1 MCCYRRSF
9 LIKNMSKNISEN
21 ILSLLNCKVFCLG
34 DLMLDKYIIG
44 TTNRISPEGPIPV
57 LDVNKEVGMLGGV
70 GNVVR
75 NLSTLATETFLVSL
89 LGNDLVSKEVEKK
102 LDNINVYKN
111 IIKDSNK
118 PTITKSRFIANN
130 QQILRVDKEKI
141 TPISKKI
148 EKKIYEY
155 SKKQILK
162 TNSVVISDYNKGLI
176 TKNILK
182 KIISF
187 SKSHKKPVIIDP
199 KSSDFEKYRGAT
211 IITPNIK
218 ELEAVL
224 NKKIINEKQII
235 DSSRKLISKFNF
247 NHLLVT
253 MGKSGMILVSK
264 QRKNVIKLKA
274 ESKEVFDVSGAG
286 DTVVSYI
293 AAGLAS
299 PLKIKEVVEIAN
311 IAAGVVVNKTG
322 TSVAHLSEILLSI
335 NKNNYHLSK
344 VMDFSEV
351 KKVTNFWL
359 NKKEKIGFTNGCFDY
374 LHPGHIS
381 LFQQAKQK
389 CSKLI
394 VAVNSD
400 NSVIKNKG
408 PLRPKQK
415 LNTRLQVLNSIPFID
430 LIIVFSDKTP
440 LNIIKKIKPHLLIK
454 GSDYRENKIVGA
466 KEVKKYGGNI
476 LRAKILNNFSSSII
490 IDEILDTSF

>member
-1 MCCYRRSF
+1 
-9 LIKNMSKNISEN
+9 MSKKISEN

-34 DLMLDKYIIG
+34 DLMLDKYIVG

-57 LDVNKEVGMLGGV
+57 LDIKKEVGMLGGV

-75 NLSTLATETFLVSL
+75 NLSTLATETYLVSL
-89 LGNDLVSKEVEKK
+89 LGDDLASKEVEKK
-102 LDNINVYKN
+102 LNNINVYN
-111 IIKDSNK
+111 NLIKDPSR
-118 PTITKSRFIANN
+118 PTIIKSRFIANN

-141 TPISKKI
+141 TSINKKI
-148 EKKIYEY
+148 EKKVYEF

-162 TNSVVISDYNKGLI
+162 TNAVVISDYNKGLI
-176 TKNILK
+176 TENILK

-187 SKSHKKPVIIDP
+187 EKIHKKPIIVDP
-199 KSSDFEKYRGAT
+199 KSTNFSKYRGAT

-224 NKKIINEKQII
+224 KKKIINEKQII
-235 DSSRKLISKFNF
+235 DFSRKLISKFNF

-253 MGKSGMILVSK
+253 MGKSGMILISRK
-264 QRKNVIKLKA
+264 QKRIVKLKA
-274 ESKEVFDVSGAG
+274 ESEEVFDVSGAG

-299 PLKIKEVVEIAN
+299 SLKIEEVVEIAN
-311 IAAGVVVNKTG
+311 LAAGVVVNKTG
-322 TSVAHLSEILLSI
+322 TSVAHLSEVLLSI

-344 VMDFSEV
+344 VMDFSEA
-351 KKVTNFWL
+351 KKIINFWL
-359 NKKEKIGFTNGCFDY
+359 NKKNKIGFTNGCFDY

-381 LFQQAKQK
+381 LFKQAKK
-389 CSKLI
+389 RCSKLI
-394 VAVNSD
+394 VAINSD
-400 NSVIKNKG
+400 NSVVKNKG

-415 LNTRLQVLNSIPFID
+415 LNTRLQILNSIPFID

-454 GSDYRENKIVGA
+454 GSDYRENQIVGA
-466 KEVKKYGGNI
+466 KEVKKYGGKI
-476 LRAKILNNFSSSII
+476 LRAKTLKNFSSSII
-490 IDEILDTSF
+490 IDEILNTSF

>member
-1 MCCYRRSF
+1 
-9 LIKNMSKNISEN
+9 MSKKISEN

-34 DLMLDKYIIG
+34 DLMLDKYIVG

-57 LDVNKEVGMLGGV
+57 LDIKKEVGMLGGV

-75 NLSTLATETFLVSL
+75 NLSTLATETYLVSL
-89 LGNDLVSKEVEKK
+89 LGDDLASKEVEKK
-102 LDNINVYKN
+102 LNNINVYN
-111 IIKDSNK
+111 NLIKDPSR
-118 PTITKSRFIANN
+118 PTIIKSRFIANN

-141 TPISKKI
+141 TSINKKI
-148 EKKIYEY
+148 EKKVYEF

-162 TNSVVISDYNKGLI
+162 TNAVVISDYNKGLI
-176 TKNILK
+176 TENILK

-187 SKSHKKPVIIDP
+187 AKIHKKPIIVDP
-199 KSSDFEKYRGAT
+199 KSSNFSKYRGAT

-224 NKKIINEKQII
+224 KKKIINEKQII
-235 DSSRKLISKFNF
+235 DFSRKLISKFNF
-247 NHLLVT
+247 NYLLVT
-253 MGKSGMILVSK
+253 MGKSGMILISRK
-264 QRKNVIKLKA
+264 QKRIVKLKA
-274 ESKEVFDVSGAG
+274 ESEEVFDVSGAG

-299 PLKIKEVVEIAN
+299 SLKIEEVVEIAN
-311 IAAGVVVNKTG
+311 LAAGVVVNKTG
-322 TSVAHLSEILLSI
+322 TSVAHLSEVLLSI

-344 VMDFSEV
+344 VMDFSEA
-351 KKVTNFWL
+351 KKIINFWL
-359 NKKEKIGFTNGCFDY
+359 NKKNKIGFTNGCFDY

-381 LFQQAKQK
+381 LFKQAKKK

-394 VAVNSD
+394 VAINSD
-400 NSVIKNKG
+400 NSVVKNKG

-415 LNTRLQVLNSIPFID
+415 LNTRLQILNSIPFID

-454 GSDYRENKIVGA
+454 GSDYRENQIVGA
-466 KEVKKYGGNI
+466 KEVKKYGGKI
-476 LRAKILNNFSSSII
+476 LRAKTLKNFSSSII
-490 IDEILDTSF
+490 IDEILNTSF

>member
-1 MCCYRRSF
+1 
-9 LIKNMSKNISEN
+9 MSKKISEN

-34 DLMLDKYIIG
+34 DLMLDKYIVG

-57 LDVNKEVGMLGGV
+57 LDIQKEVGMLGGV

-75 NLSTLATETFLVSL
+75 NLSTLATETYLVSL
-89 LGNDLVSKEVEKK
+89 LGDDLASKEVEKK
-102 LDNINVYKN
+102 LNNINVYN
-111 IIKDSNK
+111 NLIKDPSR
-118 PTITKSRFIANN
+118 PTIIKSRFIANN

-141 TPISKKI
+141 TSINKKI
-148 EKKIYEY
+148 EKKVYEF

-162 TNSVVISDYNKGLI
+162 TNAVVISDYNKGLI
-176 TKNILK
+176 TENILK

-187 SKSHKKPVIIDP
+187 AKIHKKPIIVDP
-199 KSSDFEKYRGAT
+199 KSSNFSKYRGAT

-224 NKKIINEKQII
+224 KKKIINEKQII
-235 DSSRKLISKFNF
+235 DFSRKLISKFNF
-247 NHLLVT
+247 NYLLVT
-253 MGKSGMILVSK
+253 MGKSGMILISRK
-264 QRKNVIKLKA
+264 QKRIVKLKA
-274 ESKEVFDVSGAG
+274 ESEEVFDVSGAG

-299 PLKIKEVVEIAN
+299 SLKIEEVVEIAN
-311 IAAGVVVNKTG
+311 LAAGVVVNKTG
-322 TSVAHLSEILLSI
+322 TSVAHLSEVLLSI

-344 VMDFSEV
+344 VMDFSEA
-351 KKVTNFWL
+351 KKIINFWL
-359 NKKEKIGFTNGCFDY
+359 NKKNKIGFTNGCFDY

-381 LFQQAKQK
+381 LFKQAKKK

-400 NSVIKNKG
+400 NSVVKNKG

-415 LNTRLQVLNSIPFID
+415 LNTRLQILNSIPFID

-454 GSDYRENKIVGA
+454 GSDYRESQIVGA
-466 KEVKKYGGNI
+466 KEVKKYGGKI
-476 LRAKILNNFSSSII
+476 LRAKTLKNFSSSII
-490 IDEILDTSF
+490 IDEILNTSF

>member
-1 MCCYRRSF
+1 
-9 LIKNMSKNISEN
+9 MSKKISEN

-34 DLMLDKYIIG
+34 DLMLDKYIVG

-57 LDVNKEVGMLGGV
+57 LDIKKEVGMLGGV

-75 NLSTLATETFLVSL
+75 NLSTLATETYLVSL
-89 LGNDLVSKEVEKK
+89 VGDDLASKEVEKK
-102 LDNINVYKN
+102 LNNINIYN
-111 IIKDSNK
+111 NLIKDPSR
-118 PTITKSRFIANN
+118 PTIIKSRFIANN

-141 TPISKKI
+141 TSINKKI
-148 EKKIYEY
+148 EKKVYEF

-162 TNSVVISDYNKGLI
+162 TNAVVISDYNKGLI
-176 TKNILK
+176 TENILK

-187 SKSHKKPVIIDP
+187 AKIHKKPIIVDP
-199 KSSDFEKYRGAT
+199 KSSNFSKYRGAT

-224 NKKIINEKQII
+224 KKKIINEKQII
-235 DSSRKLISKFNF
+235 DFSRKLISKFNF
-247 NHLLVT
+247 NYLLVT
-253 MGKSGMILVSK
+253 MGKSGMILISRK
-264 QRKNVIKLKA
+264 QKKIVKLKA
-274 ESKEVFDVSGAG
+274 ESEEVFDVSGAG

-299 PLKIKEVVEIAN
+299 SLKIEEVVEIAN
-311 IAAGVVVNKTG
+311 LAAGVVVNKTG
-322 TSVAHLSEILLSI
+322 TSVAHLSEVLLSI

-344 VMDFSEV
+344 VMDFSEA
-351 KKVTNFWL
+351 KKIINFWL
-359 NKKEKIGFTNGCFDY
+359 NKKNKIGFTNGCFDY

-381 LFQQAKQK
+381 LFKQAKKK

-400 NSVIKNKG
+400 NSVVKNKG

-415 LNTRLQVLNSIPFID
+415 LNTRLQILNSIPFID

-454 GSDYRENKIVGA
+454 GSDYRESQIVGA
-466 KEVKKYGGNI
+466 KEVKKYGGKI
-476 LRAKILNNFSSSII
+476 LRAKTLKNFSSSII
-490 IDEILDTSF
+490 IDEILNTSF

>member
-1 MCCYRRSF
+1 
-9 LIKNMSKNISEN
+9 MSKKISEN

-34 DLMLDKYIIG
+34 DLMLDKYIVG

-57 LDVNKEVGMLGGV
+57 LDIKKEVGMLGGV

-75 NLSTLATETFLVSL
+75 NLSTLATETYLVSL
-89 LGNDLVSKEVEKK
+89 VGDDLASKEVEKK
-102 LDNINVYKN
+102 LNNINIYN
-111 IIKDSNK
+111 NLIKDPSR
-118 PTITKSRFIANN
+118 PTIIKSRFIANN

-141 TPISKKI
+141 TSINKKI
-148 EKKIYEY
+148 EKKVYEF

-162 TNSVVISDYNKGLI
+162 TNAVVISDYNKGLI
-176 TKNILK
+176 TENILK

-187 SKSHKKPVIIDP
+187 AKIHKKPIIVDP
-199 KSSDFEKYRGAT
+199 KSSNFSKYRGAT

-224 NKKIINEKQII
+224 KKKIINEKQII
-235 DSSRKLISKFNF
+235 DFSRKLISKFNF
-247 NHLLVT
+247 NYLLVT
-253 MGKSGMILVSK
+253 MGKSGMILISRK
-264 QRKNVIKLKA
+264 QKKIVKLKA
-274 ESKEVFDVSGAG
+274 ESEEVFDVSGAG

-299 PLKIKEVVEIAN
+299 SLKIEEVVEIAN
-311 IAAGVVVNKTG
+311 LAAGVVVNKTG
-322 TSVAHLSEILLSI
+322 TSVAHLSEVLLSI

-344 VMDFSEV
+344 VMDFSEA
-351 KKVTNFWL
+351 KKIINFWL
-359 NKKEKIGFTNGCFDY
+359 NKKNKIGFTNGCFDY

-381 LFQQAKQK
+381 LFKQAKKK

-394 VAVNSD
+394 VAINSD
-400 NSVIKNKG
+400 NSVVKNKG

-415 LNTRLQVLNSIPFID
+415 LNTRLQILNSIPFID

-454 GSDYRENKIVGA
+454 GSDYRESQIVGA
-466 KEVKKYGGNI
+466 KEVKKYGGKI
-476 LRAKILNNFSSSII
+476 LRAKTLKNFSSSII
-490 IDEILDTSF
+490 IDEILNTSF

>member
-1 MCCYRRSF
+1 
-9 LIKNMSKNISEN
+9 MSKKISEN

-34 DLMLDKYIIG
+34 DLMLDKYIVG

-57 LDVNKEVGMLGGV
+57 LDIQKEVGMLGGV

-75 NLSTLATETFLVSL
+75 NLSTLATETYLVSL
-89 LGNDLVSKEVEKK
+89 LGDDLASKEVEKK
-102 LDNINVYKN
+102 LNNINVYN
-111 IIKDSNK
+111 NLIKDPSR
-118 PTITKSRFIANN
+118 PTIIKSRFIANN

-141 TPISKKI
+141 TSINKKI
-148 EKKIYEY
+148 EKKVYEF

-162 TNSVVISDYNKGLI
+162 TNAVVISDYNKGLI
-176 TKNILK
+176 TENILK

-187 SKSHKKPVIIDP
+187 AKIHKKPIIVDP
-199 KSSDFEKYRGAT
+199 KSSNFSKYRGAT

-224 NKKIINEKQII
+224 KKKIINEKQII
-235 DSSRKLISKFNF
+235 DFSRKLISKFNF
-247 NHLLVT
+247 NYLLVT
-253 MGKSGMILVSK
+253 MGKSGMILISRK
-264 QRKNVIKLKA
+264 QKRIVKLKA
-274 ESKEVFDVSGAG
+274 ESEEVFDVSGAG

-299 PLKIKEVVEIAN
+299 SLKIEEVVEIAN
-311 IAAGVVVNKTG
+311 LAAGVVVNKTG
-322 TSVAHLSEILLSI
+322 TSVAHLSEVLLSI

-344 VMDFSEV
+344 VMDFSEA
-351 KKVTNFWL
+351 KKIINFWL
-359 NKKEKIGFTNGCFDY
+359 NKKNKIGFTNGCFDY

-381 LFQQAKQK
+381 LFKQAKKK

-400 NSVIKNKG
+400 NSVVKNKG

-415 LNTRLQVLNSIPFID
+415 LNTRLQILNSIPFID

-440 LNIIKKIKPHLLIK
+440 LKIIKKIKPHLLIK
-454 GSDYRENKIVGA
+454 GSDYRESQIVGA
-466 KEVKKYGGNI
+466 KEVKKYGGKI
-476 LRAKILNNFSSSII
+476 LRAKTLKNFSSSII
-490 IDEILDTSF
+490 IDEILNTSF

>member
-1 MCCYRRSF
+1 
-9 LIKNMSKNISEN
+9 MSKKISEN

-34 DLMLDKYIIG
+34 DLMLDKYIVG

-57 LDVNKEVGMLGGV
+57 LDIKKEVGMLGGV

-75 NLSTLATETFLVSL
+75 NLSTLATETYLVSL
-89 LGNDLVSKEVEKK
+89 LGDDLASKEVEKK
-102 LDNINVYKN
+102 LNNINVYN
-111 IIKDSNK
+111 NLIKDPSR
-118 PTITKSRFIANN
+118 PTIIKSRFIANN

-141 TPISKKI
+141 TPINKKI
-148 EKKIYEY
+148 EKKVYEF

-162 TNSVVISDYNKGLI
+162 TNAVVISDYNKGLI
-176 TKNILK
+176 TENILK

-187 SKSHKKPVIIDP
+187 AKIHKKPIIVDP
-199 KSSDFEKYRGAT
+199 KSSNFSKYRGAT

-224 NKKIINEKQII
+224 KKKIINEKQII
-235 DSSRKLISKFNF
+235 DFSRKLISKFNF
-247 NHLLVT
+247 NYLLVT
-253 MGKSGMILVSK
+253 MGKSGMILISRK
-264 QRKNVIKLKA
+264 QKKIVKLKA
-274 ESKEVFDVSGAG
+274 ESEEVFDVSGAG

-299 PLKIKEVVEIAN
+299 SLKIEEVVEIAN
-311 IAAGVVVNKTG
+311 LAAGVVVNKTG
-322 TSVAHLSEILLSI
+322 TSVAHLSEVLLSI

-344 VMDFSEV
+344 VMDFSEA
-351 KKVTNFWL
+351 KKIINFWL
-359 NKKEKIGFTNGCFDY
+359 NKKNKIGFTNGCFDY

-381 LFQQAKQK
+381 LFKQAKKK

-394 VAVNSD
+394 VAINSD
-400 NSVIKNKG
+400 NSVVKNKG

-415 LNTRLQVLNSIPFID
+415 LNTRLQILNSIPFID

-454 GSDYRENKIVGA
+454 GSDYRENQIVGA
-466 KEVKKYGGNI
+466 KEVKKYGGKI
-476 LRAKILNNFSSSII
+476 LRAKTLKNFSSSII
-490 IDEILDTSF
+490 IDEILNTSF